1 MELSNLDRKST
12 PKQSNSTKK
21 QVQSLHPSERDYS
34 HITSSNQKYCASIF
48 FRGWQLKS
56 QTLYSQ
62 FKWFEQ
68 FESHVISKM
77 DPSHI
82 DENKNLIDGSNGVI
96 KVVIDKILV
105 KYAVIGHKLYL
116 TISGKNQYYF
126 FKQINEGFN
135 EP

>member
-1 MELSNLDRKST
+1 MELSNLDKKST
-12 PKQSNSTKK
+12 PKQSTSTKK
-21 QVQSLHPSERDYS
+21 QFNLEESLHPSERDYS

-82 DENKNLIDGSNGVI
+82 DESENFIDGSNGIINVGTEKISAKYPINGANIAYI
-96 KVVIDKILV
+96 KLFDILCIETTV
-105 KYAVIGHKLYL
+105 AL
-116 TISGKNQYYF
+116 
-126 FKQINEGFN
+126 
-135 EP
+135 